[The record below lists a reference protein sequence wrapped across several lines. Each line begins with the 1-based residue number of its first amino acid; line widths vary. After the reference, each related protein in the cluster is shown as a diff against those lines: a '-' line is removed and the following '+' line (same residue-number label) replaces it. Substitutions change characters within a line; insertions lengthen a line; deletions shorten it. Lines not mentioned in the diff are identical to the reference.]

1 MVTSLNIG
9 ESKLLWPT
17 TAAAILA
24 FYGQRMDSED
34 RTFTADQ
41 LRFYVNNN
49 VIGKVSPSSADRV
62 LRMLRQ
68 QGQID
73 YTVLNRGKSLYRA
86 EPLGTTSA

>member
-24 FYGQRMDSED
+24 FYGQRMDSDD
-34 RTFTADQ
+34 RTFTASA
-41 LRFYVNNN
+41 LRFYVQNN
-49 VIGKVSPSSADRV
+49 VIGGVSPSSADRV

-68 QGQID
+68 KGLLD
-73 YTVLNRGKSLYRA
+73 YTVLNRGKSIYRA
-86 EPLGTTSA
+86 EALGYTKA